1 MKKILGYVVICLMV
15 FSTVGVFKLV
25 AFATAPEGH
34 KVDICHKNG
43 QSGNWNVLNV
53 DENGWNGHGEHSDDF
68 LYEGGDGNQEAWCA
82 DHSDSDD
89 ENNNDDEDDNDDED
103 NNDDTS
109 TLIVKKVI
117 VNNVENAEFSDFSF
131 SVNGDDSVAFDGED
145 GINEVELEE
154 GVYTV
159 VESPMPANYTVSYE
173 NCSEVSLGDHHDD
186 NKKFSNNHENDNDDE
201 DEDDNDEHVAP
212 ICVITNTYVAP
223 VDTCEADDVTSVIE
237 SSVSTQEN
245 GGDSSLVSYIHPA
258 WVSSIASSVAAWIW
272 GEDPIADP
280 VNQVT
285 ETFTKT
291 FNIVGTPKDSTLEL
305 AADNSFSVSVNGNVV
320 AVDATEQ
327 NYGATKSYTIPA
339 SALVTGVNT
348 VTFTVTNWA
357 QDGGTSTSN
366 PAGLIYKIVV
376 HEDDCHIPSPTTAT
390 ISAQKIVCDSE
401 AKLPNWGNGG
411 ADITATTAS
420 DFLAADL
427 AADDV
432 QNCHLEP
439 WTFEWAPNGTNNP
452 GNNAGVS
459 GGAWSTFTSTANVP
473 AGSLV
478 WVREVMQSGYVPFS
492 GATTNLNDVESNN
505 SAELY
510 CSNDVLN
517 YDNYDF
523 IDPVVAG
530 QTYHCIG
537 FNALTKATNT
547 CIAPVTTGG
556 PESIVLGTSGEP
568 SVQTILD
575 TAGYTLDAQNDQ
587 TNVQEWDGTGNTV
600 NFSVKYMGSQ
610 TGGNHVF
617 GYYINNDLNTFV
629 PLFQKGTQPGF
640 PSVPAGVI
648 GQDYTFSVPNATK
661 VGFAISMYYN
671 SNTYVWATKNS
682 LNNSD
687 GDHTVVYNPSA
698 NEYVISYEDLPLN
711 SSDKDYNDT
720 TVSVKVIGC
729 EDNVPPPVYAC
740 SDDISNDSDGL
751 VDAND
756 PGCHSDGNVNNPQSY
771 VPTDND
777 ESNTVAECGDGID
790 NSDAEDSL
798 VDSADPACHTDG
810 NASNSESYDPNDTSE
825 TNNVVVVDQCP
836 EGQHHVGEE
845 CVDNTDEEVTDVC
858 PNLAGIQST
867 MPEGRHFNNSGNCV
881 LGGSSGGS
889 RSGGYTGGEVL
900 GASICN
906 WDVNTYMRKGYKN
919 DAEQVKILQRDLL
932 NGFMKFNLSVDGIF
946 GPKTEEAV
954 KAFQEAKK
962 DKVLTPWNLTSPTGL
977 FYKTTLVEA
986 KNTICP
992 EEILPIPSDLIPWSA
1007 NRNQVPAPAN

>member
-15 FSTVGVFKLV
+15 FSTVGVFKYV
-25 AFATAPEGH
+25 AFAQDGNQNNHEEH
-34 KVDICHKNG
+34 KISICHKNG
-43 QSGNWNVLNV
+43 DSGNWNVLNV
-53 DENGWNGHGEHSDDF
+53 DENSWSGHDGHSNDF
-68 LYEGGDGNQEAWCA
+68 LYDGGHDNQEAWCA
-82 DHSDSDD
+82 DHS
-89 ENNNDDEDDNDDED
+89 ED
-103 NNDDTS
+103 NNEHTS

-145 GINEVELEE
+145 GINEVELPE
-154 GVYTV
+154 GVYSV
-159 VESPMPANYTVSYE
+159 VESPVANYTVSYE
-173 NCSEVSLGDHHDD
+173 NCSEVSLGHHDD
-186 NKKFSNNHENDNDDE
+186 NKKFSHDNDN
-201 DEDDNDEHVAP
+201 EHIAP

-223 VDTCEADDVTSVIE
+223 VDTCEADDVMNVIE
-237 SSVSTQEN
+237 SSVSTQED
-245 GGDSSLVSYIHPA
+245 GEDSELVSTIHPA

-280 VNQVT
+280 VGQVT

-291 FNIVGTPKDSTLEL
+291 FTIVGTPKDSTLEL

-320 AVDATEQ
+320 AVDATEY

-348 VTFTVTNWA
+348 VTFTVTNFA
-357 QDGGTSTSN
+357 QDGGTSSTN

-376 HEDDCHIPSPTTAT
+376 HEDDCQIPSPTTAT

-411 ADITATTAS
+411 ADITATTATE
-420 DFLAADL
+420 FLAADL
-427 AADDV
+427 AADQV
-432 QNCHLEP
+432 QNCHLAP

-473 AGSLV
+473 AGALV

-492 GATTNLNDVESNN
+492 GATTNLEDAESKN
-505 SAELY
+505 SAEVY

-530 QTYHCIG
+530 QTYHCVG
-537 FNALTKATNT
+537 FNALTEATNT
-547 CIAPVTTGG
+547 CVAPVTTGG

-575 TAGYTLDAQNDQ
+575 TAGYTLNAQNDQ

-600 NFSVKYMGSQ
+600 NFSVKYIGSQ

-640 PSVPAGVI
+640 PAVPVGVI
-648 GQDYTFSVPNATK
+648 GQDYTFSVPNTTK

-720 TVSVKVIGC
+720 TVSVTVVGC
-729 EDNVPPPVYAC
+729 EDNVPPPVC
-740 SDDISNDSDGL
+740 PVGQHL
-751 VDAND
+751 V
-756 PGCHSDGNVNNPQSY
+756 GNECV
-771 VPTDND
+771 ND
-777 ESNTVAECGDGID
+777 E
-790 NSDAEDSL
+790 
-798 VDSADPACHTDG
+798 
-810 NASNSESYDPNDTSE
+810 
-825 TNNVVVVDQCP
+825 VVVDQCSA
-836 EGQHHVGEE
+836 GFHHVGESCVADSCSDGIKNQNE
-845 CVDNTDEEVTDVC
+845 TEVDTGGVCTPVPPTCEQGQHYDGESCVDDTDEEVTDVC
-858 PNLAGIQST
+858 PNLEGMQSE
-867 MPEGRHFNNSGNCV
+867 MPEGRHLNNRGYCV
-881 LGGSSGGS
+881 NSSSSGGG
-889 RSGGYTGGEVL
+889 RSSGYTGGEVL

-932 NGFMKFNLSVDGIF
+932 NGFMKFNLPVDGVF

-954 KAFQEAKK
+954 KAFQDAKK